1 MAFQRIRIKNT
12 NVAGKVPGAD
22 KLDTAELCVNLK
34 DQKLYSK
41 DADGNVFEIAASASA
56 NVPGGDT
63 PPGAGNE
70 IGDLF
75 FDTTNNTLLYW
86 DGSEWKPVVSGD
98 TIGLDDLNDV
108 TVEGATD
115 GQILAYDQATG
126 QWVAVDS
133 STITLEDIALN
144 DLTDVTITQPLA
156 DGQVLAYIDATP
168 GPDLVDGCWKAQ
180 DGFDANL
187 EYTRSDGSFG
197 NLSLSWANEIVNVGA
212 LTYFNGMWGH
222 RIEGKR
228 ANGNT
233 YFINASVSSDQEIAA
248 AAVYRL
254 GGNGLV
260 CQASTVPGG
269 WVNADKDI
277 LTDAINDGTLTIFDP
292 NGDSLGTFTANQES
306 DTDITIPAAQWAEI
320 EGNPIYIG
328 EGPDT
333 PALGNIWVNTDEC
346 PPVIYIWTDCADP
359 GNPIWT
365 PIGGGTSGGC
375 IQGPVQIIGDSELGS
390 TLTAT
395 GGNGTDEGTGLTATY
410 EWTGARTGSGST
422 IVADVEGDYTV
433 TATITCVDGTELTTS
448 ATKTVSDSYVDMVN
462 NTPPVIAVLGEGPD
476 GAYEGNTFYVVTP
489 ATVIN
494 GDNPV
499 IVENQWYR
507 DGIKVATEQLYTISA
522 ADPEGSV
529 LTCKQLFR
537 DARTNEILS
546 EASNGITI
554 VARPADAIT
563 FDPVITDDGTANAN
577 KVGSTLTAVAT
588 NIVGGV
594 APIEYAFEWKSAG
607 ATVGTAKTY
616 ELQSTDVG
624 KIIQCAITVAE
635 PDGSNPEI
643 RTATYTETIE
653 VLGTINTPEVLA
665 PADGAGSGDVRY
677 LKSDAITEVEGGGID
692 TCETELIE
700 NVDDTTDAPNVIS
713 PSQPT
718 RASTASS

>member
-41 DADGNVFEIAASASA
+41 DADGNVFELGAGGSA

-63 PPGAGNE
+63 PPGTGNE

-86 DGSEWKPVVSGD
+86 DGSEWKPVVSGE
-98 TIGLDDLNDV
+98 TIGLNDLNDV
-108 TVEGATD
+108 AVDGVAD
-115 GQILAYDQATG
+115 GQLLGYDAASG
-126 QWVAVDS
+126 NWVAIDPLDLAV
-133 STITLEDIALN
+133 EDIALN
-144 DLTDVTITQPLA
+144 DLTDVTISDPLEN
-156 DGQVLAYIDATP
+156 GQILAYVKNDA
-168 GPDLVDGCWKAQ
+168 GPDLVDGCYKAQ
-180 DGFDANL
+180 AGFEGNI
-187 EYTRSDGSFG
+187 YFRRPDGSTG
-197 NLSLSWANEIVNVGA
+197 NAYGTVVNEIVEVS
-212 LTYFNGMWGH
+212 YVREFNGKWGH
-222 RIEGKR
+222 VVEVLRADGSTNYVNTPVADTREEVEGTVYYISGPGLQCV
-228 ANGNT
+228 ANT
-233 YFINASVSSDQEIAA
+233 
-248 AAVYRL
+248 
-254 GGNGLV
+254 
-260 CQASTVPGG
+260 TPGG
-269 WVNADKDI
+269 WVNANSSI
-277 LTDAINDGTLTIFDP
+277 LDDAIKDGTLTIFDP

-306 DTDITIPAAQWAEI
+306 NTDITIPAAQWAEI

-328 EGPDT
+328 EGPDA
-333 PALGNIWVNTDEC
+333 PVLGDIWVNTDEC
-346 PPVIYIWTDCADP
+346 PPVIYIWTDCEDP
-359 GNPIWT
+359 DNPTWT

-410 EWTGARTGSGST
+410 EWTGAKTGSGST
-422 IVADVEGDYTV
+422 IVGDVEGDYTV

-462 NTPPVIAVLGEGPD
+462 NTPPVIAVVGEGLD
-476 GAYEGNTFYVVTP
+476 GAYEGNNLYVVTP

-494 GDNPV
+494 GQSPA
-499 IVENQWYR
+499 IVENQWFR
-507 DGIKVATEQLYTISA
+507 DDVAAGTSQLYEITA

-665 PADGAGSGDVRY
+665 PADGAGSGNAT
-677 LKSDAITEVEGGGID
+677 L
-692 TCETELIE
+692 
-700 NVDDTTDAPNVIS
+700 PN
-713 PSQPT
+713 
-718 RASTASS
+718 